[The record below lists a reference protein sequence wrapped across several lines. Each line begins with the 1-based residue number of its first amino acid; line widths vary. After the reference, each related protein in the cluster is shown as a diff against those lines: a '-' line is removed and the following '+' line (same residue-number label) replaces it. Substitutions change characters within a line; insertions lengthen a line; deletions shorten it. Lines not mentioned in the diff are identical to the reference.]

1 MSTSAVPGRIP
12 PKPMTALGRAREVI
26 RLVAARLSDVDGW
39 AEVASAQSPTLV
51 VIDQAVDLRRTLAD
65 AAYLA
70 RSVLEDVPTAHAWI
84 ETRLAAA
91 AVASL
96 LDAAGH
102 TVSPVATALCRQ
114 DDLHGTAQLSAGMTR
129 RFLMAASAAAADLR
143 GLLEHASPAAGPGRQ
158 HLWAVP

>member
-1 MSTSAVPGRIP
+1 MIQ
-12 PKPMTALGRAREVI
+12 
-26 RLVAARLSDVDGW
+26 LVAARLSDVDGW
-39 AEVASAQSPTLV
+39 AEVAATQSPTLV

-70 RSVLEDVPTAHAWI
+70 RGVLEDVPTTPAWN

-114 DDLHGTAQLSAGMTR
+114 DDLHATAQLSAVMTR
-129 RFLMAASAAAADLR
+129 RFLKAAAAAAADLQ
-143 GLLEHASPAAGPGRQ
+143 GLLEHATPGAGPGCQ